1 MAELTP
7 APSINDAR
15 TQALMPLI
23 ARLGALDLAPLLV
36 YRIESVPCAVLPFLA
51 WQFDV
56 ISPVWQLVAPAAIS
70 IDALTNIDALIDI
83 DNLLFAPGTP
93 GVDAADEAQRELLEA
108 AIELHRYHGTP
119 SSIRR
124 ALSALGWS
132 NVSFLEGEATW
143 GGTSYPSDQGWAAF
157 RVVVNL
163 AGDDNVPAGAAPA
176 IATAANFFKPA
187 RCLLDSVWFA
197 LGVLSDAT
205 PAPTDLLTFGGI
217 AELQIDSAPVASD
230 NALTLSIVQPLAAD
244 SYGPIAP
251 LYNNHYRH
259 SGITYGQNEP
269 VVADPALILNGAAV
283 LDGG

>member
-7 APSINDAR
+7 APSINDSR

-23 ARLGALDLAPLLV
+23 ARLGALDLSPLLV
-36 YRIESVPCAVLPFLA
+36 YRIESVPSAALPFLA

-83 DNLLFAPGTP
+83 DNLLVAPGTP
-93 GVDAADEAQRELLEA
+93 GVDDADEARRELLEA
-108 AIELHRYHGTP
+108 AIALHRYHGTP

-124 ALSALGWS
+124 ALATLGWS
-132 NVSFLEGEATW
+132 DVSFLEGEAAW
-143 GGTSYPSDQGWAAF
+143 GGTHYPSNQGWAVF
-157 RVVVNL
+157 RVVINL
-163 AGDDNVPAGAAPA
+163 AEDDSVPGGAAAA

-197 LGVLSDAT
+197 LGPSTDS
-205 PAPTDLLTFGGI
+205 APTPSDLLTFDGI
-217 AELQIDSAPVASD
+217 AELQIDRAPVASD
-230 NALTLSIVQPLAAD
+230 SALTLSIDQPLAAD

-251 LYNNHYRH
+251 LYNKHYRH

-269 VVADPALILNGAAV
+269 AVADPALILGGAAI